1 MKLPEISREAWL
13 AISMAVER
21 KDPISN
27 LEQVGV
33 AQRMINL
40 LHDHK
45 IYDMEDLVG
54 RRREDLLAMGNFG
67 ERQLQSLFSAL
78 SKYHLVE
85 D

>member
-1 MKLPEISREAWL
+1 MKFPQIGQEAWL
-13 AISMAVER
+13 AISEGVER
-21 KDPISN
+21 KDPVSN

-33 AQRMINL
+33 GQRMINL

-45 IYDMEDLVG
+45 IYDMEDLVA
-54 RRREDLLAMGNFG
+54 RRPEELLGMNNFG